1 MKKDQVKDETL
12 KTDEDLASLDNLE
25 IQPLSDEDLDGVA
38 GGLCSLWSCSNKAV
52 KAVE

>member
-1 MKKDQVKDETL
+1 MKNEIKDETL

-38 GGLCSLWSCSNKAV
+38 GGFCSVCCCSNV
-52 KAVE
+52 KQAAQ